1 MLNPNLGALYMTA
14 TTLQVAAR
22 RQGHFYV
29 WMAGACALVAFG
41 GFAGT
46 YWLQVGAGTF
56 RGGTPVL
63 HLHGFVFSA
72 WTLFLL
78 SQTTLAAR
86 GRLQH
91 HRAWGLAG
99 ISLATAMVFL
109 GLTVALQGFNHKLA
123 EGYGDRARAFMWL
136 PLGSL
141 SLFTAF
147 FIAAIANINRSEWH
161 KRFILVATCAALQA
175 AVARVGFLIATGG
188 GPGVRPG
195 LGPPPPPQLGNL
207 DSVLVSLILVAG
219 AIYDWRTR
227 GKPHP
232 AYLIGIAAILA
243 FGFIGPL
250 FAQTPAWFAIVD
262 ALAPLA
268 G

>member
-1 MLNPNLGALYMTA
+1 MTA
-14 TTLQVAAR
+14 TTMRAATAR
-22 RQGHFYV
+22 RGYIYV
-29 WMAGACALVAFG
+29 WMASACALLAFG

-46 YWLQVGAGTF
+46 YWLQMGAGTF
-56 RGGTPVL
+56 KGTPIL
-63 HLHGFVFSA
+63 HVHGLVFSA
-72 WTLFLL
+72 WTLLLL
-78 SQTTLAAR
+78 SQTVLAAQ

-109 GLTVALQGFNHKLA
+109 GLTVALQGLNTKLA
-123 EGYGDRARAFMWL
+123 EGYGDQARAFMWL

-141 SLFTAF
+141 GLFTGF
-147 FIAAIANINRSEWH
+147 FVAAIANLNRWEWH
-161 KRFILVATCAALQA
+161 KRFMLVATCGALTAAA
-175 AVARVGFLIATGG
+175 ARIGFLIATGG
-188 GPGVRPG
+188 GPGARPG
-195 LGPPPPPQLGNL
+195 LGPPPPPALGGA
-207 DSVLVSLILVAG
+207 DAAIVSLILLAG

-243 FGFIGPL
+243 FGFIGPF
-250 FAQTPAWFAIVD
+250 FAQTPAWFAFVD

-268 G
+268 R